1 MILRRKWDEFYTNSQ
16 GNEAFPSTSF
26 HLFCEPTTFSPMF
39 FFATMFVHVMS
50 GREMRA
56 DIAAFKAENRG
67 EVSLE
72 VFLQWRTE
80 SENLSGWA
88 DMSDVEGWPWDFFT
102 RFEAL
107 GGWFLGKKHG
117 WNMGENKLGSWW
129 RNDIL
134 YAICLMTSG
143 KYTTTCFWCEMY
155 ETRT

>member
-16 GNEAFPSTSF
+16 GNAAFPSTSF

-39 FFATMFVHVMS
+39 FFSTMFVHVMS
-50 GREMRA
+50 GREVRA

-88 DMSDVEGWPWDFFT
+88 DMSDVEG
-102 RFEAL
+102 
-107 GGWFLGKKHG
+107 
-117 WNMGENKLGSWW
+117 
-129 RNDIL
+129 
-134 YAICLMTSG
+134 
-143 KYTTTCFWCEMY
+143 
-155 ETRT
+155 